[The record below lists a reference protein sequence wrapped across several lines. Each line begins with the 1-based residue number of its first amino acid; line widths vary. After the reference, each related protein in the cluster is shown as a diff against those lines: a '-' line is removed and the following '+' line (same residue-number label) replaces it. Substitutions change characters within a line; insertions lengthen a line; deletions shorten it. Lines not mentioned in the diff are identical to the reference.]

1 MHQDFGQ
8 FAAFAGVRIYTT
20 RCKNTLNDV
29 WRIEVIKETVLTI
42 GIAQHEMIAGRVN
55 RVAKLFQT
63 NLREVIKWLFRIIV
77 ETAGIVQRT
86 VRRIEIKECLS
97 LCKRKDLLVIP
108 SKYLYLL
115 Q

>member
-1 MHQDFGQ
+1 MYQDLGQ

-29 WRIEVIKETVLTI
+29 WRIEIIKETILTI
-42 GIAQHEMIAGRVN
+42 RIAQHEMIAGSVN

-63 NLREVIKWLFRIIV
+63 NLREVIKRLFRLIV

-86 VRRIEIKECLS
+86 VRSIEIKERLS
-97 LCKRKDLLVIP
+97 LSKRKNLLVVP

>member
-1 MHQDFGQ
+1 MYQDLGQ

-29 WRIEVIKETVLTI
+29 WRIEIIKETILTI
-42 GIAQHEMIAGRVN
+42 RIAQHEMIAGRVN
-55 RVAKLFQT
+55 CVAKLFQT
-63 NLREVIKWLFRIIV
+63 NLREVIKRLFRIIV

-86 VRRIEIKECLS
+86 VRWIEIKRASFLEQKEKLAGS
-97 LCKRKDLLVIP
+97 P
-108 SKYLYLL
+108 